1 MLVDQRRQQLLEVV
15 RSRGFASLP
24 ELVEEL
30 QVSESTIRRDLDHLE
45 ESGVAKRTHG
55 GVFYAGPLAA
65 IARLRR
71 ARAGPV
77 GQEEADRPA
86 GGRN

>member
-24 ELVEEL
+24 ELVEVL

-45 ESGVAKRTHG
+45 E
-55 GVFYAGPLAA
+55 
-65 IARLRR
+65 
-71 ARAGPV
+71 
-77 GQEEADRPA
+77 
-86 GGRN
+86 